1 MLWSWAIFFK
11 GLMVGAS
18 LIIAIGAQNAFVL
31 KQGLK
36 RRFIFWICLVCACSD
51 SLLILLGVQGFAHLI
66 QQYPDVIQLS
76 RYLGAVFLFGYGLR
90 SVYSAFKSTQSLMP
104 SNFEQDNLSQVI
116 LTSLALTW
124 LNPHVYLDTV
134 ILMGS
139 ISTQFSEAKMSFA
152 LGAICASWLFFY
164 ALGYGARLLA
174 PVFAHVLAWKILDLI
189 IACMM
194 WWLAYSLIFASV

>member
-1 MLWSWAIFFK
+1 MLTWAVFLK
-11 GLMVGAS
+11 GLTVGAS

-36 RRFIFWICLVCACSD
+36 RRAIFWVCLVCALSD
-51 SLLILLGVQGFAHLI
+51 SLLILLGVQGFASLMT
-66 QQYPDVIQLS
+66 QYPNLIEIS
-76 RYLGAVFLFGYGLR
+76 RYLGAGFLFFYGLR
-90 SVYSAFKSTQSLMP
+90 SLYSAFKSVQSLVP
-104 SNFEQDNLSQVI
+104 SALEQESLTQI
-116 LTSLALTW
+116 LLTCLALTW

-139 ISTQFSEAKMSFA
+139 ISTQFSNAKMSFA

-164 ALGYGARLLA
+164 ALGYGARLLQ
-174 PVFAHVLAWKILDLI
+174 PIFAHVVAWKILDLL

-194 WWLAYSLIFASV
+194 WWIAYGLIFA